1 MAFSGLGPRHHPQIM
16 AVPYPSLSPT
26 TPTTLDLHQAQFGR
40 QWQPLPQ
47 ALVLTV
53 SEGDNAPSGAGA
65 GAGATQGG
73 ASVLMTGNVPEG
85 TTDMEISDDEPPL
98 PSSVSSC
105 LQTHPPPPQEAHDFL
120 SSLYW
125 SPRGRAGGLG
135 MRQSIAVP
143 PSRRSGVM
151 GRPGSK
157 SSAIAPAVIGR
168 PKELLRRQLLSSYS
182 RGLAILIK
190 SSSQ

>member
-65 GAGATQGG
+65 GAGTTQGG
-73 ASVLMTGNVPEG
+73 ASVLMTGSIPEG
-85 TTDMEISDDEPPL
+85 TSDMEISDDDSPL

-105 LQTHPPPPQEAHDFL
+105 LQTHLPPHQEAHDFL
-120 SSLYW
+120 SSLLLEPEGEGVW
-125 SPRGRAGGLG
+125 PGDGTVDEEGAGVCPGPAARTVLAAQEGRG
-135 MRQSIAVP
+135 
-143 PSRRSGVM
+143 
-151 GRPGSK
+151 
-157 SSAIAPAVIGR
+157 
-168 PKELLRRQLLSSYS
+168 
-182 RGLAILIK
+182 
-190 SSSQ
+190 